1 MTQLHPQ
8 SIPLFDLETSRL
20 NPMKELVILIQN
32 LNKKLLSQST
42 LIDTLKS
49 FLLKQVFVIKK
60 TIQDIQ
66 ECLNN
71 KEMDN
76 DYLMSLIDQINFLK
90 KRIRPKI
97 Q

>member
-1 MTQLHPQ
+1 MTWLDPQ
-8 SIPLFDLETSRL
+8 SIPLFDLETPRL
-20 NPMKELVILIQN
+20 NLMKELVTLIQN

-49 FLLKQVFVIKK
+49 FLLEQVFVIKK
-60 TIQDIQ
+60 TIPDIQ

>member
-20 NPMKELVILIQN
+20 NPMKELVTLIQN
-32 LNKKLLSQST
+32 LNKKLSQST
-42 LIDTLKS
+42 LIDTFKS
-49 FLLKQVFVIKK
+49 FLLEQVFVIKK

-66 ECLNN
+66 ECLND

>member
-32 LNKKLLSQST
+32 LNKKLSQST

-49 FLLKQVFVIKK
+49 FLLEQVFVIKK
-60 TIQDIQ
+60 TIPDIQ